1 MESERRSTGTV
12 GSEPPLDVNVRL
24 FALARER
31 VGRSEVTISLPE
43 PATVAD
49 LRLALARAFPELAPI
64 VPKAMIAV
72 SAAYADD
79 SEAIPPG
86 SEVAVI
92 PPVSGGTAPLLFI
105 DGRPYDG

>member
-1 MESERRSTGTV
+1 MH
-12 GSEPPLDVNVRL
+12 VNVRL
-24 FALARER
+24 FALARQR
-31 VGRSEVTISLPE
+31 AGRSEVTINLPE

-49 LRLALARAFPELAPI
+49 LRLALASAFPELAPI

-72 SAAYADD
+72 AAAYADD

-92 PPVSGGTAPLLFI
+92 PPVSGGAAPLFLI